1 MRYPKAAAFFAV
13 FVLALAVFAGGGV
26 YLAAG
31 RDGCAVSGEVLA
43 GDRSYAGGFTVTQ
56 RAVVDGHLLINAGY
70 LSADSGPGWSMA
82 ETAPVPEPPPSIALK
97 DTDLDYS
104 ESWSSGTRH
113 TTEIPLP
120 FAQDIYDGLAAQI
133 GGSEG
138 SKTASAPLGSYTN
151 RLPLHFVSSGISG
164 LPLLEADRPLN
175 RLPFRDQPDRVQ
187 LRQ

>member
-43 GDRSYAGGFTVTQ
+43 GDRSYAESFSVTQ

-82 ETAPVPEPPPSIALK
+82 DTAPRPGAAAFHRPQGHGPGLLGELEQRHAAYHGDPPALRAGH
-97 DTDLDYS
+97 L
-104 ESWSSGTRH
+104 
-113 TTEIPLP
+113 
-120 FAQDIYDGLAAQI
+120 
-133 GGSEG
+133 
-138 SKTASAPLGSYTN
+138 
-151 RLPLHFVSSGISG
+151 
-164 LPLLEADRPLN
+164 
-175 RLPFRDQPDRVQ
+175 
-187 LRQ
+187 

>member
-43 GDRSYAGGFTVTQ
+43 GDRSYAESFSVTQ

-82 ETAPVPEPPPSIALK
+82 DTAPSRSRRPPSPSRTRTWTTRRAGAAARGIPRRSPCPSRRTSMTVWPPKLAAARAPKPRLRRWAVTQTASRCTLSPPAYPACPSWRL
-97 DTDLDYS
+97 TDL
-104 ESWSSGTRH
+104 
-113 TTEIPLP
+113 
-120 FAQDIYDGLAAQI
+120 
-133 GGSEG
+133 
-138 SKTASAPLGSYTN
+138 
-151 RLPLHFVSSGISG
+151 
-164 LPLLEADRPLN
+164 
-175 RLPFRDQPDRVQ
+175 
-187 LRQ
+187 